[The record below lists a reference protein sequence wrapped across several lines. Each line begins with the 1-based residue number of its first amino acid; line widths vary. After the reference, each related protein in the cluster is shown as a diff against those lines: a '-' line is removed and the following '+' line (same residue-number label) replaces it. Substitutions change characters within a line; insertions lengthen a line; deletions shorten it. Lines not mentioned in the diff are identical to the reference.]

1 MRSRLCHRMSGSER
15 DSPNCVL
22 LCRARLQQ
30 QLLQTLPPGD
40 REVMGSEIT
49 QLRAAVDASELAW
62 KEDCEEACEED
73 EEEEEAAAEA

>member
-1 MRSRLCHRMSGSER
+1 MSRGER

-40 REVMGSEIT
+40 REVMASEIT

-62 KEDCEEACEED
+62 KEDCEEACDEEED
-73 EEEEEAAAEA
+73 EEEDEPAEK